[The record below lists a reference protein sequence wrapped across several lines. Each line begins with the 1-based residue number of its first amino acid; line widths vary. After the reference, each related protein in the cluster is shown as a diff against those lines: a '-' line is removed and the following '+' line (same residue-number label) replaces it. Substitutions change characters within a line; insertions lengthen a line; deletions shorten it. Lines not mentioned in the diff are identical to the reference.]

1 MRRAHLLSLHIHI
14 HISYISILDCQQN
27 KRSKFHTQVA
37 TSHLDGLG
45 DAPRVQGFAP
55 AGVYQS
61 PIGSTI
67 SYPMEAWKVA
77 LTALVV
83 SPRRAPKTMLA
94 IKGSSLAPNSSAA
107 IWMKTSNYGVT
118 FSTSAAKVLV
128 RGACSPT
135 G

>member
-1 MRRAHLLSLHIHI
+1 MRRAHLLPLHIHI
-14 HISYISILDCQQN
+14 HISYIYISILDCQQN
-27 KRSKFHTQVA
+27 KRNKFHTQVA

-77 LTALVV
+77 LTLVV

-107 IWMKTSNYGVT
+107 AIWMKTSNYGVT
-118 FSTSAAKVLV
+118 FSTSKVLA